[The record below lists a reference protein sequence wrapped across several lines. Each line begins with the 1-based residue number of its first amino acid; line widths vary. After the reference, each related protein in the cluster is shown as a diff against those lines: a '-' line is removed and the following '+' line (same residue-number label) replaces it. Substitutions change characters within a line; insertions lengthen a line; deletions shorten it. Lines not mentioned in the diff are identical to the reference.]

1 MFERHRWK
9 VVMCTNIALHHAELW
24 YTESFGFN
32 HLSKQPVACSSMK
45 RTAQTSIGL
54 GVEHVEYL
62 SLPITSSLLQLQASF
77 APCFQFFTSNWT
89 ILTEKWH
96 WKPLL
101 SAKTPQFVYELPN
114 SLIRQK
120 LRRKRK
126 GLFTWSSHCRSGDQV
141 QDYMCFGSI
150 QIRLVKPSSLW
161 SSWTTLF
168 NLSSWLMK
176 SFLWVIQLSCSHLHC
191 CASCKQFCEL
201 ACPRNLGSMSTT
213 PYL

>member
-54 GVEHVEYL
+54 GGTRRIFKFANYKQL
-62 SLPITSSLLQLQASF
+62 ATITSIVCTMFSIFHIELNNSHREVTL
-77 APCFQFFTSNWT
+77 
-89 ILTEKWH
+89 
-96 WKPLL
+96 
-101 SAKTPQFVYELPN
+101 KTTVVSQNPPVCVYELPN

-141 QDYMCFGSI
+141 QHYMCFGSI